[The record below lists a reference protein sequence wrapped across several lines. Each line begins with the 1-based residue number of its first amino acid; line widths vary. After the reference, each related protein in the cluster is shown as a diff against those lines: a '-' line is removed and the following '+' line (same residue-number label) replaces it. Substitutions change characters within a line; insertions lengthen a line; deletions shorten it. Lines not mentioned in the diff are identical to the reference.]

1 MRKISKINLN
11 LALEKIYMEGLVNS
25 LYTDI
30 SNYGNEAEDLSLLI
44 KENHEKENNESIL
57 NDIVNDLNLSKKFL
71 FTFGTGIG
79 AFVNPVSEL
88 ISGSGLSMTKED
100 IVLLII
106 TAISILINDS
116 DGEILK
122 NKLKE
127 RGIESSLS
135 GVKDFIKNTKKI
147 INNVTEKTI
156 KVTYNLS
163 DILGFTFLLVPTTKI
178 LTKIINEYG
187 LSVNN
192 VKEMLMG
199 ITLAS
204 ATFGVKSILDRVR
217 DKLS

>member
-1 MRKISKINLN
+1 MVKTSKINLN
-11 LALEKIYMEGLVNS
+11 LTLEKIYIEGLVNA

-30 SNYGNEAEDLSLLI
+30 SKYGDNKDLSLLI
-44 KENHEKENNESIL
+44 KENDEKENTNNIIS
-57 NDIVNDLNLSKKFL
+57 DIINDLNISKKFL

-88 ISGSGLSMTKED
+88 ISGSGLSMTKEN

-116 DGEILK
+116 DKSILK
-122 NKLKE
+122 NKVKE
-127 RGIESSLS
+127 RGLDPSLG
-135 GVKDFIKNTKKI
+135 GVKELIKNTKKI

-156 KVTYNLS
+156 EVTYSLS
-163 DILGFTFLLVPTTKI
+163 DILGFTFLLVPTTDI

-192 VKEMLMG
+192 VKEMLLG

-204 ATFGVKSILDRVR
+204 ATFGVKSVLNRVKN
-217 DKLS
+217 KLC

>member
-1 MRKISKINLN
+1 MGKISKINLN
-11 LALEKIYMEGLVNS
+11 LALEKIYIEGLVNS
-25 LYTDI
+25 LYNDI
-30 SNYGNEAEDLSLLI
+30 SNYESEVGELGLLI
-44 KENHEKENNESIL
+44 KENDEKESNNSIL
-57 NDIVNDLNLSKKFL
+57 TDIVDDLNLSKKFL

-100 IVLLII
+100 VFLLII

-116 DGEILK
+116 DKDILK
-122 NKLKE
+122 NKVKE

-147 INNVTEKTI
+147 INNVTSKTI
-156 KVTYNLS
+156 EVTYSLS
-163 DILGFTFLLVPTTKI
+163 DILGFTFLLVPTTKV

-192 VKEMLMG
+192 VKEMLLG

-204 ATFGVKSILDRVR
+204 ATFGVKSVLNKVR

>member
-1 MRKISKINLN
+1 MGKISKINLN
-11 LALEKIYMEGLVNS
+11 LALEKIYVEGLVNS
-25 LYTDI
+25 LYNDI
-30 SNYGNEAEDLSLLI
+30 SNYESEVGELSLLI
-44 KENHEKENNESIL
+44 KENDEKESNNSIL
-57 NDIVNDLNLSKKFL
+57 TDIVDDLNLSKKFL

-100 IVLLII
+100 VFLLII

-116 DGEILK
+116 DKDILK
-122 NKLKE
+122 NKVKE

-147 INNVTEKTI
+147 INNVTSKTI
-156 KVTYNLS
+156 EVTYNLS

-192 VKEMLMG
+192 VKEMLLG

-204 ATFGVKSILDRVR
+204 ATFGVKSVLNKVR

>member
-122 NKLKE
+122 NKSKE

-135 GVKDFIKNTKKI
+135 GVKVFIKKIEKI

>member
-1 MRKISKINLN
+1 MGKISKINLN
-11 LALEKIYMEGLVNS
+11 LALEKIYIEGLVNS
-25 LYTDI
+25 LYNDI
-30 SNYGNEAEDLSLLI
+30 SNYESEVGELSLLI
-44 KENHEKENNESIL
+44 KENDEKESNNSIL
-57 NDIVNDLNLSKKFL
+57 TDIVDDLNLSKKFL

-100 IVLLII
+100 VFLLII

-116 DGEILK
+116 DKDILK
-122 NKLKE
+122 NKVKE

-147 INNVTEKTI
+147 INNVTSKTI
-156 KVTYNLS
+156 EVTYSLS
-163 DILGFTFLLVPTTKI
+163 DILGFTFLLVPTTKV

-192 VKEMLMG
+192 VKEMLLG

-204 ATFGVKSILDRVR
+204 ATFGVKSVLNKVR

>member
-1 MRKISKINLN
+1 MVKTSKINLN
-11 LALEKIYMEGLVNS
+11 LTLEKIYVEGLVNA
-25 LYTDI
+25 LYNDI
-30 SNYGNEAEDLSLLI
+30 SEYGDNKDLSLLI
-44 KENHEKENNESIL
+44 KENDEKENTNNIIS
-57 NDIVNDLNLSKKFL
+57 DIINDLNISKKFL

-116 DGEILK
+116 DKNILR
-122 NKLKE
+122 NKIKE
-127 RGIESSLS
+127 RGIESNLE
-135 GVKDFIKNTKKI
+135 GVKELIKNTKKI
-147 INNVTEKTI
+147 INNVTKKTI
-156 KVTYNLS
+156 EVTYSLS

-178 LTKIINEYG
+178 LTQIINEYG

-192 VKEMLMG
+192 IKQMLLG

-204 ATFGVKSILDRVR
+204 ATFGVKSVLDKVKN
-217 DKLS
+217 KLN

>member
-1 MRKISKINLN
+1 MGKISKINLN
-11 LALEKIYMEGLVNS
+11 LALEKIYIEGLVNS
-25 LYTDI
+25 LYNDI
-30 SNYGNEAEDLSLLI
+30 SNYESEVEELSLLI
-44 KENHEKENNESIL
+44 KENDEKESNNSIL
-57 NDIVNDLNLSKKFL
+57 TDIVDDLNLSKKFL

-100 IVLLII
+100 VFLLII

-116 DGEILK
+116 DKDILK
-122 NKLKE
+122 NKVKE

-147 INNVTEKTI
+147 INNVTSKTI
-156 KVTYNLS
+156 EVTYNLS

-187 LSVNN
+187 LTVNN
-192 VKEMLMG
+192 VKEMLLG

-204 ATFGVKSILDRVR
+204 ATFGVKSVLNKVR

>member
-1 MRKISKINLN
+1 MVKTSKINLN
-11 LALEKIYMEGLVNS
+11 LTLEKIYIEGLVNA

-30 SNYGNEAEDLSLLI
+30 SKYGDNKDLSLLI
-44 KENHEKENNESIL
+44 KENDEKENTNNIIS
-57 NDIVNDLNLSKKFL
+57 DIINDLNISKKFL

-88 ISGSGLSMTKED
+88 ISGSGLSMSKEN

-116 DGEILK
+116 DKSILK
-122 NKLKE
+122 NKVKE
-127 RGIESSLS
+127 RGLDPSLG
-135 GVKDFIKNTKKI
+135 GVKELIKNTKKI

-156 KVTYNLS
+156 EVTYSLS
-163 DILGFTFLLVPTTKI
+163 DILGFTFLLVPTTDI

-192 VKEMLMG
+192 VKEMLLG

-204 ATFGVKSILDRVR
+204 ATFGVKSVLNRVKN
-217 DKLS
+217 KLG

>member
-1 MRKISKINLN
+1 MGKISKINLN
-11 LALEKIYMEGLVNS
+11 LALEKIYIEGLVNS
-25 LYTDI
+25 LYNDI
-30 SNYGNEAEDLSLLI
+30 SNYESEVEELSLLI
-44 KENHEKENNESIL
+44 KENDEKESNNSIL
-57 NDIVNDLNLSKKFL
+57 TDIVDDLNLSKKFL

-100 IVLLII
+100 VFLLII

-116 DGEILK
+116 DKDILK
-122 NKLKE
+122 NKVKE

-147 INNVTEKTI
+147 INNVTSKTI
-156 KVTYNLS
+156 EVTYNLS
-163 DILGFTFLLVPTTKI
+163 DILGFTFLLVPTTKV

-192 VKEMLMG
+192 VKEMLLG

-204 ATFGVKSILDRVR
+204 ATFGVKSVLNKVR

>member
-1 MRKISKINLN
+1 MVKTSKINLN
-11 LALEKIYMEGLVNS
+11 LTLEKIYIEGLVNA

-30 SNYGNEAEDLSLLI
+30 SKYGDNKDLSLLI
-44 KENHEKENNESIL
+44 KENDEKENTNNIIS
-57 NDIVNDLNLSKKFL
+57 DIINDLNISKKFL

-88 ISGSGLSMTKED
+88 ISGSGLSMTKEN

-116 DGEILK
+116 DKSILK
-122 NKLKE
+122 NKVKE
-127 RGIESSLS
+127 RGLDPSLG
-135 GVKDFIKNTKKI
+135 GVKELIKNTKKI

-156 KVTYNLS
+156 EVTYSLS
-163 DILGFTFLLVPTTKI
+163 DILGFTFLLVPTTDI

-192 VKEMLMG
+192 VKEMLLG

-204 ATFGVKSILDRVR
+204 ATFGVKSVLNRVKN
-217 DKLS
+217 KLG

>member
-1 MRKISKINLN
+1 M
-11 LALEKIYMEGLVNS
+11 
-25 LYTDI
+25 
-30 SNYGNEAEDLSLLI
+30 SLLI
-44 KENHEKENNESIL
+44 KENDEKESNNSIL
-57 NDIVNDLNLSKKFL
+57 TDIVDDLNLSKKFL

-88 ISGSGLSMTKED
+88 NSGSGLSMTKED
-100 IVLLII
+100 VFLLII

-116 DGEILK
+116 DKDILK
-122 NKLKE
+122 NKVKE

-147 INNVTEKTI
+147 INNVTSKTI
-156 KVTYNLS
+156 EVTYSLS
-163 DILGFTFLLVPTTKI
+163 DILGFTFLLVPTTKV

-192 VKEMLMG
+192 VKEMLLG

-204 ATFGVKSILDRVR
+204 ATFGVKSVLNKVR

>member
-1 MRKISKINLN
+1 MGKISKINLN
-11 LALEKIYMEGLVNS
+11 LALEKIYIEGLVNS
-25 LYTDI
+25 LYNDI
-30 SNYGNEAEDLSLLI
+30 SNYGNGVEELGLLI
-44 KENHEKENNESIL
+44 KENDEKESNNSIL
-57 NDIVNDLNLSKKFL
+57 TDIVDDLNLSKKFL

-79 AFVNPVSEL
+79 AFVDPVSEL

-100 IVLLII
+100 VFLLII
-106 TAISILINDS
+106 TAVSILINDS
-116 DGEILK
+116 DKDILK
-122 NKLKE
+122 NKVKE

-147 INNVTEKTI
+147 INNVTSKTI
-156 KVTYNLS
+156 EVTYSLS

-192 VKEMLMG
+192 VKEMLLG

-204 ATFGVKSILDRVR
+204 ATFGVKSVLNRVKN
-217 DKLS
+217 KLG

>member
-1 MRKISKINLN
+1 MGKISKINLN
-11 LALEKIYMEGLVNS
+11 LALEKIYIEGLTNS

-30 SNYGNEAEDLSLLI
+30 SEYGNVSDDLSFLI
-44 KENHEKENNESIL
+44 EENRKKEDTNSIL
-57 NDIVNDLNLSKKFL
+57 SDIVNDLNLSKKFL

-116 DGEILK
+116 DKKILK
-122 NKLKE
+122 DKVKE
-127 RGIESSLS
+127 RGVYSSLS
-135 GVKDFIKNTKKI
+135 GVKDFIRNTERI

-156 KVTYNLS
+156 EVTYNLS
-163 DILGFTFLLVPTTKI
+163 DILGFTFLLVPTTRI

-187 LSVNN
+187 LSISN
-192 VKEMLMG
+192 VKEMLLG

-204 ATFGVKSILDRVR
+204 ATFGVKSIIGRVKN
-217 DKLS
+217 KLR

>member
-1 MRKISKINLN
+1 
-11 LALEKIYMEGLVNS
+11 MEGLVNS

>member
-1 MRKISKINLN
+1 MIKTSKINLN
-11 LALEKIYMEGLVNS
+11 LTLEKIYIEGLVNA

-30 SNYGNEAEDLSLLI
+30 SKYGDNKDLSLLI
-44 KENHEKENNESIL
+44 KENDEKENTNNIVS
-57 NDIVNDLNLSKKFL
+57 DIVNDLNVSKKFL

-116 DGEILK
+116 DKSILK
-122 NKLKE
+122 NKVKE
-127 RGIESSLS
+127 RGLNPSLG
-135 GVKDFIKNTKKI
+135 GVKELIKNTKKI

-156 KVTYNLS
+156 EVTYSLS
-163 DILGFTFLLVPTTKI
+163 DILGFTFLLVPTTDI

-187 LSVNN
+187 LNVSN
-192 VKEMLMG
+192 VKEMLLG

-204 ATFGVKSILDRVR
+204 ATFGVKSVLKRVKN
-217 DKLS
+217 KLS